1 MKLALYMFFGLSV
14 LGGYAVT
21 AATGVDVSSTSTQQS
36 RLPAGTQPGGYAAV
50 PIIWRTGFHGP
61 RPRSTSYGSSG
72 GSYGS
77 GRRSGGGG
85 VYYGGYGGGK

>member
-1 MKLALYMFFGLSV
+1 MKLVLYMLFGVSV

-21 AATGVDVSSTSTQQS
+21 AATGVDVSSTATHRS
-36 RLPAGTQPGGYAAV
+36 RLPAGTPAGGYAAV
-50 PIIWRTGFHGP
+50 PIVWRTGFHGP
-61 RPRSTSYGSSG
+61 RVRSTSYGSG